1 MNGIIARLRNGA
13 GLTCKKSIGTVALAG
28 CVLGMSVSSALAAND
43 QDRSF
48 LTQAMQD
55 NVDLRSLA
63 DLAAK
68 HINDPRIKQFARD
81 IAQRS
86 SAFDSHIAGEART
99 EAAKQ
104 PSALSLRASDQYGR
118 IQAQSGRDAA
128 DEFLRDIAI
137 DARISQDDYNA
148 EAQSGATP
156 MLKRLASSRA
166 TELEHIARQADSLR
180 GPSH

>member
-13 GLTCKKSIGTVALAG
+13 GLTCKRSIGTVTLAG
-28 CVLGMSVSSALAAND
+28 CVLGLSMSSAIAAGD

-63 DLAAK
+63 DLAEK
-68 HINDPRIKQFARD
+68 RIGDPRIKQFARD
-81 IAQRS
+81 VSQRS
-86 SAFDSHIAGEART
+86 SNFDSRIAGDVRS

-104 PSALSLRASDQYGR
+104 PSALSLRASDQYNR
-118 IQAQSGRDAA
+118 IQAQNGRDAA

-148 EAQSGATP
+148 EAQSGSDP
-156 MLKRLASSRA
+156 SLKRLASTRA
-166 TELEHIARQADSLR
+166 TELERIAKQADSLR
-180 GPSH
+180 GSLR